1 MKLEHKVMKI
11 IEHELDN
18 IIKYQDEDNETQKDS
33 LFENLGENFQESLKK
48 HEQFMQRIF
57 KAMNI

>member
-33 LFENLGENFQESLKK
+33 LFENFDENFQESLKK